1 MNHYLLYKAVII
13 WALIQ
18 MPAPAKQNAENH
30 TQWPGAVI
38 DRPSRPKAVR
48 PDTTTIRPLI

>member
-18 MPAPAKQNAENH
+18 VPAPAKQNAEKQ
-30 TQWPGAVI
+30 TPWPGAVI
-38 DRPSRPKAVR
+38 DRPARAKVVR